1 MELVNAIEVMR
12 SEDPASTGGRGA
24 TLYGRLIFR
33 MEDRQNQELTGTG
46 DRVRTNI

>member
-1 MELVNAIEVMR
+1 VELVGAIEVMR
-12 SEDPASTGGRGA
+12 SEEPASTGGRGA
-24 TLYGRLIFR
+24 IMYGRLIFR